1 MITIYLIGC
10 IVTFILCMFM
20 NYLIYK
26 GGNDIYVGEVVLTIL
41 LTLTSWL
48 GLIFIIL
55 SFIEILLNS
64 KQVAI
69 KRPTSSR

>member
-10 IVTFILCMFM
+10 IVTFILCMIM

-26 GGNDIYVGEVVLTIL
+26 GGNDIYVGEVILTIL

-55 SFIEILLNS
+55 SFIEILLKS
-64 KQVAI
+64 KRVVN

>member
-1 MITIYLIGC
+1 MISIYLLGC

-26 GGNDIYVGEVVLTIL
+26 GGNDIYVGEVLLTIL

-55 SFIEILLNS
+55 SFIEISLKS
-64 KQVAI
+64 KRVVI

>member
-20 NYLIYK
+20 NYLVYK
-26 GGNDIYVGEVVLTIL
+26 GGNDIYVGEVLLTIL
-41 LTLTSWL
+41 LTLTSWT
-48 GLIFIIL
+48 GIIFVIL
-55 SFIEILLNS
+55 SFIEISLKS
-64 KQVAI
+64 DRVAI